1 MKSLFQFFILLSL
14 VLLFLVSVIHI
25 RFNFKASLTRRLTS
39 LFMFSIFFGTMVPF
53 LIYSGGILYV
63 PHLYR
68 TGTIMA
74 LLASPLMYLITITAI
89 NGRRLKW
96 IDLFHL
102 VPVIFYLTNFAG
114 FFILSADEKLKI
126 IQGQSVASALYS
138 YSEGLLISGEQM
150 GNIRMLQVLFYLILT
165 IRVVLIQKNELLQW
179 KEDDFDWRPVILQF
193 LLFIA
198 MYLLPYLFKIS
209 HLVDNPEID
218 TNQLAFSVANLV
230 LSIFFL
236 SNPELLYG
244 FKVLRKDS
252 VVVGNRLS
260 EKTIVAPEAEIS
272 TGNSQV
278 AKLRI
283 QRRIEKIRS
292 HLLDT
297 KAYLSQEFSLT
308 VLERDLGISGKLISN
323 TIREGTG
330 LNFSSFINEMRIS
343 YVLNQF
349 NENVQWRNYTVE
361 FIASQIGYKSAT
373 SFYNNFKE
381 ITGKTPREYIESLG

>member
-1 MKSLFQFFILLSL
+1 MKNIFQFFNLLSL
-14 VLLFLVSVIHI
+14 VLLFIVSVIHI
-25 RFNFKASLTRRLTS
+25 RFNLYATLTRRLTS
-39 LFMFSIFFGTMVPF
+39 LFLFSIFFGTLVPF
-53 LIYSGGILYV
+53 LIYTGAIMYV

-74 LLASPLMYLITITAI
+74 LLAAPLMYLITITAI

-96 IDLFHL
+96 VDLLHFI
-102 VPVIFYLTNFAG
+102 PVVFYLINFAG
-114 FFILSADEKLKI
+114 FFILSTNEKLRI

-150 GNIRMLQVLFYLILT
+150 GNIRMLQVLFYLVLT
-165 IRVVLIQKNELLQW
+165 VRAVVIQKNELSQW
-179 KEDDFDWRPVILQF
+179 KDDDFDWRPVILQF
-193 LLFIA
+193 LLFISL
-198 MYLLPYLFKIS
+198 YLLPYVLKIS
-209 HLVDNPEID
+209 ELVSHPEVD
-218 TNQLAFSVANLV
+218 TNQLSFSMANLV
-230 LSIFFL
+230 LTIFFL

-244 FKVLRKDS
+244 FKVLKKYN
-252 VVVGNRLS
+252 VVVGNEVK
-260 EKTIVAPEAEIS
+260 EKTIVVSDAEFSLRI
-272 TGNSQV
+272 NELAQ
-278 AKLRI
+278 LRI

-292 HLLDT
+292 HLSDT
-297 KAYLSQEFSLT
+297 KAYLGQEFSLT

-323 TIREGTG
+323 TIKEGTG

-349 NENVQWRNYTVE
+349 KENVQWRNYTVE